1 MREPRLFGLMV
12 TRNEADRYL
21 QACLEW
27 HAPLFDGLLVY
38 DDQSDDATFH
48 VVRHVGATYVR
59 RPVGVPS
66 FMEHE
71 GHFRQDSLDQ
81 LVARFGLAAGD
92 WVAVIDT
99 DEFLVGPDDL
109 RGALRGAI
117 RRAEASG
124 AKALTINRPELWSLS
139 PPAERV
145 DGYWGGIVCTRVF
158 RWEPGGRIRD
168 AAMGCGAEPDY
179 IATSR
184 LYREGTI
191 RLVHVGYVDPRDR
204 QDKYERYTSLTD
216 HGHNHGHI
224 ESILGRPRL
233 RDWTDPLP
241 PIWRGLRSGSAHVS

>member
-1 MREPRLFGLMV
+1 RSCTTTAPGSVRPCSASTDTPGIPQSRTGPSAAKSLAVSSRTRTHGRSSSLMREPRLFGLMV

-38 DDQSDDATFH
+38 DDHSDDATFH

-117 RRAEASG
+117 RR
-124 AKALTINRPELWSLS
+124 
-139 PPAERV
+139 
-145 DGYWGGIVCTRVF
+145 
-158 RWEPGGRIRD
+158 
-168 AAMGCGAEPDY
+168 
-179 IATSR
+179 
-184 LYREGTI
+184 
-191 RLVHVGYVDPRDR
+191 
-204 QDKYERYTSLTD
+204 
-216 HGHNHGHI
+216 
-224 ESILGRPRL
+224 
-233 RDWTDPLP
+233 
-241 PIWRGLRSGSAHVS
+241 